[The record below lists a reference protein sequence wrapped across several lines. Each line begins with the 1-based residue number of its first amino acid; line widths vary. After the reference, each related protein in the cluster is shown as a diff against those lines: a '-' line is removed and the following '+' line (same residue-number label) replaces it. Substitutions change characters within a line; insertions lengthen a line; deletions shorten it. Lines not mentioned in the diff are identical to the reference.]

1 MLENLW
7 KLVQEQGLD
16 SVINNPEIPN
26 EQNNQVLAAATH
38 SVAGGLQETLS
49 GGGLQQV
56 MALFNQSGSTETGGG
71 ISSLLSNPIVSNMI
85 SNLTGKLTQD
95 HGMAPASANQVAG
108 NLIPNV
114 LQQLISKT
122 NDPSD
127 TSFDLNGIIGSL
139 TGGGGGLDIQ
149 GLLGKFS
156 GGLDTDG
163 DGKVEISD
171 IVSKVSGG
179 AGQQKEGGGLMD
191 MIKGFM
197 Q

>member
-7 KLVQEQGLD
+7 KLVQEQGQD
-16 SVINNPEIPN
+16 SVINNPEVPN

-56 MALFNQSGSTETGGG
+56 MALFNQSDKTSGGG
-71 ISSLLSNPIVSNMI
+71 DISSLLNNPIVSNI
-85 SNLTGKLTQD
+85 VSNFTGKLTQD
-95 HGMAPASANQVAG
+95 HGVAPESANNIAG
-108 NLIPNV
+108 SLIPNV
-114 LQQLISKT
+114 LQKLISKT

-127 TSFDLNGIIGSL
+127 SSFDLNGIIGTL
-139 TGGGGGLDIQ
+139 TGGGGLDVQ

-156 GGLDTDG
+156 GGLDADG
-163 DGKVEISD
+163 DGKVEVSD
-171 IVSKVSGG
+171 IVSKVTGGSGQQG
-179 AGQQKEGGGLMD
+179 AGMMD